1 MPGDIVMAVD
11 QEPVDGYELDAI
23 KQLTIGDEGTFCTL
37 QMLRGN
43 QYFAVTLQR
52 ITPNSL
58 NESNYEPA
66 MRIMDQRSYSST
78 NSVSPQNSRQYS
90 GRY

>member
-1 MPGDIVMAVD
+1 VGDIIMAVD

-52 ITPNSL
+52 ITPNTL
-58 NESNYEPA
+58 NESNYEA
-66 MRIMDQRSYSST
+66 AIKVMDQRSFSS
-78 NSVSPQNSRQYS
+78 SVSPQNSRQYS